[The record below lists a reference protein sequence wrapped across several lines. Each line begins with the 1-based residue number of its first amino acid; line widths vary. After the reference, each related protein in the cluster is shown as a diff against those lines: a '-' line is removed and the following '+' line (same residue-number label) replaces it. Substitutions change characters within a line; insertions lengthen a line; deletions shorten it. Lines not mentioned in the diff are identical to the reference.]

1 MILTFLSPPQGG
13 TIGAIPSKSAAHR
26 MLICAAFADKPTLI
40 RCPSTS
46 ADIDATA
53 QCLRALGAQIERSP
67 DGFAVTPAKAPYP
80 ENPTLDCGESG
91 STLRFL
97 LPLAAMMPGGTP
109 GKTGTQFV
117 RHGRLAE
124 RPLSPLYEE
133 LIRHGARLPDDPRT
147 EPLPLGGPITAGDFT
162 LAANVS
168 SQFISGLLMA
178 FPLSYARCTLQL
190 TGKIESADYIRI
202 TTSVMRRFGMSIDI
216 SDDERTYS
224 LIPASYRSPGEIAV
238 EGDWSNA
245 ALWLSIGAVGQN
257 PITVTGLDPDSPQG
271 DRRILGV
278 LRDFGADVS
287 WKDGAVTVRPAKL
300 HGIRLD
306 ASQIPDLVPVIA
318 AAACAAQGETVI
330 TGIARLRIKESDR
343 VETVTGLLS
352 ALGADISSDEEKIVI
367 RGGRRLRG
375 GTVPSYNDHRLVMCA
390 AAASVIA
397 DGAVRVTDAQAIG
410 KSYPGFTDDLAA
422 LGGEFTK
429 ENE

>member
-1 MILTFLSPPQGG
+1 M
-13 TIGAIPSKSAAHR
+13 
-26 MLICAAFADKPTLI
+26 
-40 RCPSTS
+40 
-46 ADIDATA
+46 
-53 QCLRALGAQIERSP
+53 
-67 DGFAVTPAKAPYP
+67 
-80 ENPTLDCGESG
+80 
-91 STLRFL
+91 
-97 LPLAAMMPGGTP
+97 
-109 GKTGTQFV
+109 
-117 RHGRLAE
+117 
-124 RPLSPLYEE
+124 
-133 LIRHGARLPDDPRT
+133 
-147 EPLPLGGPITAGDFT
+147 
-162 LAANVS
+162 
-168 SQFISGLLMA
+168 
-178 FPLSYARCTLQL
+178 
-190 TGKIESADYIRI
+190 
-202 TTSVMRRFGMSIDI
+202 
-216 SDDERTYS
+216 
-224 LIPASYRSPGEIAV
+224 
-238 EGDWSNA
+238 
-245 ALWLSIGAVGQN
+245 
-257 PITVTGLDPDSPQG
+257 
-271 DRRILGV
+271 
-278 LRDFGADVS
+278 
-287 WKDGAVTVRPAKL
+287 